1 MDLKNLDNNY
11 RFTKI
16 VATIGPSTEEYENLK
31 AVIEA
36 GVDVCRLNFSHGTH
50 EDHKKRFD
58 NIKRI
63 EKELGRKI
71 GILADMQG
79 PKLRVGKF
87 KNEKEML
94 VDGQEFTFDN
104 KEELGDNTRVQLPNV
119 AILDA
124 LKVGDYV
131 LINDGKIKVQVIE
144 KTSGAVKTKVIVGG
158 MISDRK
164 GFNLPNTIVDLPVFT
179 EKDLSDLEF
188 ALSLGVDWI
197 AASFV
202 QTPDDV
208 RYAKKMI
215 NGRAALIC
223 KIEKPTAALDYLEE
237 IVELSDGIMVARGDL
252 GVEVEPQMVPLLQKR
267 MIKMCREKRKPVVV
281 ATHMLE
287 SMIDNTFPTRAE
299 ASDVANAVYECT
311 DCVMLSA
318 ETAQGKYPVDAV
330 KMMASI
336 IKQVEADPEY
346 RKYVNTFTS
355 ELKERTLGDV
365 MTSAAADITKKTD
378 AKAVFAYTTSGTTAI
393 NLSKHKPNAPIV
405 AVTTEDKVAGRVAL
419 CWGVTPKL
427 VETITDSDKSDDVS
441 RSIAKELKLASD
453 GDELVLTFGKST
465 TASKTIFTEG
475 ATTLVSVI
483 KV

>member
-1 MDLKNLDNNY
+1 MELKNLDNNY

-36 GVDVCRLNFSHGTH
+36 GVNVCRLNFSHGSH
-50 EDHKKRFD
+50 EDHQKRFD

-71 GILADMQG
+71 GIIADMQG

-87 KNEKEML
+87 KNEREML

-104 KEELGDNTRVQLPNV
+104 NEELGDNTRVQLPNV

-124 LKVGDYV
+124 LKVGDFV

-144 KTSGAVKTKVIVGG
+144 KSANAVKTKVIVGG

-164 GFNLPNTIVDLPVFT
+164 GFNLPNTVVDLPIYT
-179 EKDLSDLEF
+179 EKDLADLEF

-197 AASFV
+197 TASFV
-202 QTPDDV
+202 QTPDDI
-208 RYAKKMI
+208 RYAKKII
-215 NGRAALIC
+215 NGRAPLIT
-223 KIEKPTAALDYLEE
+223 KVEKPTAAIDYLEE
-237 IVELSDGIMVARGDL
+237 IVDLSDAIMVARGDL
-252 GVEVEPQMVPLLQKR
+252 GVEVEPQMVPMLQKR
-267 MIKMCREKRKPVVV
+267 MIKLCREKRKPVIV

-330 KMMASI
+330 KMMSSI

-346 RKYVNTFTS
+346 RNYVATFTRD
-355 ELKERTLGDV
+355 LKENTLGDV
-365 MTSAAADITKKTD
+365 MTSVAAEITKKTE

-393 NLSKHKPNAPIV
+393 NLAKHKPNAPIV
-405 AVTTEDKVAGRVAL
+405 AVTTDTKAAGRVTL
-419 CWGVTPKL
+419 CWGVTPVV
-427 VETITDSDKSDDVS
+427 VEETDSDKVDDLS
-441 RSIAKELKLASD
+441 RTIAKNLKLANT
-453 GDELVLTFGKST
+453 GDELVITCGKGTST
-465 TASKTIFTEG
+465 AKSIFTEG
-475 ATTLVSVI
+475 ATTIVSVI
-483 KV
+483 KA

>member
-1 MDLKNLDNNY
+1 MELKNLDNNY

-36 GVDVCRLNFSHGTH
+36 GVNVCRLNFSHGSH

-63 EKELGRKI
+63 EKELGRRI

-87 KNEKEML
+87 KNEFEIL
-94 VDGQEFTFDN
+94 EDGQEFSFDN
-104 KEELGDNTRVQLPNV
+104 NEELGDKTRVQLPNV

-144 KTSGAVKTKVIVGG
+144 KTAGSVKTKVIVGG
-158 MISDRK
+158 KISDRK
-164 GFNLPNTIVDLPVFT
+164 GFNLPNTVVNLPVFT
-179 EKDLSDLEF
+179 EKDLADLEF

-208 RYAKKMI
+208 RYAKKII
-215 NGRAALIC
+215 NGRASLVC
-223 KIEKPTAALDYLEE
+223 KIEKPTAAMDYLEE
-237 IVELSDGIMVARGDL
+237 IIDLADGIMVARGDL
-252 GVEVEPQMVPLLQKR
+252 GVEVEPQMVPILQKR
-267 MIKMCREKRKPVVV
+267 MIKLCREKRKPVIV

-330 KMMASI
+330 KMMSSI

-346 RKYVNTFTS
+346 RRYVDAFTR
-355 ELKERTLGDV
+355 EIKENTLGDV
-365 MTSAAADITKKTD
+365 MTSVAADITKKTQ

-393 NLSKHKPNAPIV
+393 NLAKHKPNAPIV
-405 AVTTEDKVAGRVAL
+405 AVTANEKVAGRVAL
-419 CWGVTPKL
+419 CWGVTPF
-427 VETITDSDKSDDVS
+427 VVGSTDSDKIDDQV
-441 RSIAKELKLASD
+441 RSIARDLKLANA
-453 GDELVLTFGKST
+453 GDELVLTFGKGTST
-465 TASKTIFTEG
+465 SKSIFTEG
-475 ATTLVSVI
+475 ATTLVSVV
-483 KV
+483 KM

>member
-36 GVDVCRLNFSHGTH
+36 GVNVCRLNFSHGTH

-63 EKELGRKI
+63 EKELNKKI
-71 GILADMQG
+71 AIIADMQG

-104 KEELGDNTRVQLPNV
+104 SEELGDNTRVQLPNV

-131 LINDGKIKVQVIE
+131 LINDGKMKVQVIE
-144 KTSGAVKTKVIVGG
+144 KNTGSVKTKVIVGG

-164 GFNLPNTIVDLPVFT
+164 GFNLPNTVVDLPVFT
-179 EKDLSDLEF
+179 EKDLDDLEF
-188 ALSLGVDWI
+188 ALSLGVDWV

-208 RYAKKMI
+208 RYAKKII
-215 NGRAALIC
+215 NGRASLIL
-223 KIEKPTAALDYLEE
+223 KIEKPTAAIDYLEE
-237 IVELSDGIMVARGDL
+237 IVELSDAIMVARGDL

-267 MIKMCREKRKPVVV
+267 MIKVCREKRKPVVV

-287 SMIDNTFPTRAE
+287 SMTDNTFPTRAE
-299 ASDVANAVYECT
+299 ASDVANAVYEGT

-318 ETAQGKYPVDAV
+318 ESASGKYPVDAV
-330 KMMASI
+330 KMMVSI

-346 RKYVNTFTS
+346 RKYIGSFIS
-355 ELKERTLGDV
+355 DIKENTLGDV
-365 MTSAAADITKKTD
+365 MTAVASDITRKTE
-378 AKAVFAYTTSGTTAI
+378 AKAVFAYTTSGTTVI

-405 AVTTEDKVAGRVAL
+405 AVTTEDKVAGRTAL
-419 CWGVTPKL
+419 CWGVVPKI
-427 VETITDSDKSDDVS
+427 VETTDSDKIDDLS
-441 RSIAKELKLASD
+441 RNIAKELKLAKD
-453 GDELVLTFGKST
+453 GDELVLTFGKG
-465 TASKTIFTEG
+465 TATSKSIFKEG

-483 KV
+483 KA

>member
-1 MDLKNLDNNY
+1 MQNLENNY

-16 VATIGPSTEEYENLK
+16 VATIGPSTEDYENLK
-31 AVIEA
+31 AIIEA
-36 GVDVCRLNFSHGTH
+36 GVNVCRLNFSHGSH
-50 EDHKKRFD
+50 EEHQKRFE

-79 PKLRVGKF
+79 PKLRIGKF

-104 KEELGDNTRVQLPNV
+104 KEELGDNKRVQLPNV

-144 KTSGAVKTKVIVGG
+144 KTSGSVKTKVIVGG

-179 EKDLSDLEF
+179 EKDLDDLEF

-208 RYAKKMI
+208 RYAKKLI
-215 NGRAALIC
+215 NGRASLIC
-223 KIEKPTAALDYLEE
+223 KIEKPTAAIDYLEE
-237 IVELSDGIMVARGDL
+237 IVELSDAIMVARGDL
-252 GVEVEPQMVPLLQKR
+252 GVEVEPQMVPLLQKK

-287 SMIDNTFPTRAE
+287 SMTDNTFPTRAE

-318 ETAQGKYPVDAV
+318 ETASGKYPVDAV

-336 IKQVEADPEY
+336 IRQVEADSEY
-346 RKYVNTFTS
+346 AKYIANFVS
-355 ELKERTLGDV
+355 EIKENNIGDI
-365 MTSAAADITKKTD
+365 MTSVASEITKKTE
-378 AKAVFAYTTSGTTAI
+378 AKAVFAYTTSGATAI
-393 NLSKHKPNAPIV
+393 NLSKHKPCAPIISV
-405 AVTTEDKVAGRVAL
+405 STDDKVAGKTAL
-419 CWGVTPKL
+419 CWGVTPK
-427 VETITDSDKSDDVS
+427 VVSPTDADKVDELS
-441 RSIAKELKLASD
+441 REIVKDLNLAKD
-453 GDELVLTFGKST
+453 GDQIVLTFGKG
-465 TASKTIFTEG
+465 TATSKSVFNEG
-475 ATTLVSVI
+475 NTTLVSVL

>member
-31 AVIEA
+31 PIIEA
-36 GVDVCRLNFSHGTH
+36 GVNVCRLNFSHGTH

-87 KNEKEML
+87 KNEFEIL
-94 VDGQEFTFDN
+94 EDGQEFSFDN
-104 KEELGDNTRVQLPNV
+104 SEELGDKTRVQLPNV

-144 KTSGAVKTKVIVGG
+144 KTAGAVKTKVIVGG
-158 MISDRK
+158 KISDRK
-164 GFNLPNTIVDLPVFT
+164 GFNLPNTVVDLPVFT
-179 EKDLSDLEF
+179 EKDLADLEF
-188 ALSLGVDWI
+188 ALSLGVDWV

-208 RYAKKMI
+208 RYAKKII
-215 NGRAALIC
+215 NGRASLVC

-237 IVELSDGIMVARGDL
+237 IVDLADGIMVARGDL
-252 GVEVEPQMVPLLQKR
+252 GVEVEPQMVPILQKR
-267 MIKMCREKRKPVVV
+267 MIKLCREKRKPVIV

-330 KMMASI
+330 KMMSSI

-346 RKYVNTFTS
+346 RRYVDTFTRDI
-355 ELKERTLGDV
+355 KENTLGDV
-365 MTSAAADITKKTD
+365 MTSVAADITKKTQ

-393 NLSKHKPNAPIV
+393 NLAKHKPNAPIV
-405 AVTTEDKVAGRVAL
+405 AVSTNDKVAGRVTL
-419 CWGVTPKL
+419 CWGVTPVV
-427 VETITDSDKSDDVS
+427 VESTDADKIDDQV
-441 RSIAKELKLASD
+441 RSIARDLKLANA
-453 GDELVLTFGKST
+453 GDELVVTFGKGTST
-465 TASKTIFTEG
+465 SKSIFTEG
-475 ATTLVSVI
+475 ATTLVSVV
-483 KV
+483 KM

>member
-1 MDLKNLDNNY
+1 MDNKNLDNNY

-16 VATIGPSTEEYENLK
+16 VATIGPATEEYENLK

-36 GVDVCRLNFSHGTH
+36 GVNVCRLNFSHGTH

-63 EKELGRKI
+63 EKELGKKI
-71 GILADMQG
+71 GIIADMQG

-87 KNEKEML
+87 KNEFEIL
-94 VDGQEFTFDN
+94 EDGQEFTFDN
-104 KEELGDNTRVQLPNV
+104 NEELGDNTRVQLPNV

-131 LINDGKIKVQVIE
+131 LINDGKMKVQVIE
-144 KTSGAVKTKVIVGG
+144 KSANAVKTKVIVGG
-158 MISDRK
+158 KISDRK
-164 GFNLPNTIVDLPVFT
+164 GFNLPNTVVDLPIYT

-188 ALSLGVDWI
+188 ALSLGVDWVT
-197 AASFV
+197 ASFV

-208 RYAKKMI
+208 RNVKKII
-215 NGRAALIC
+215 NGRAPLIT
-223 KIEKPTAALDYLEE
+223 KVERPTAAINYLEE
-237 IVELSDGIMVARGDL
+237 IVELSDAIMVARGDL
-252 GVEVEPQMVPLLQKR
+252 GVEVEPQMVPMLQKK
-267 MIKMCREKRKPVVV
+267 MIKLCREKRKPVIV

-318 ETAQGKYPVDAV
+318 ETAQGKYPVEAV
-330 KMMASI
+330 KMMSSI

-346 RKYVNTFTS
+346 RNYIKTYTKD
-355 ELKERTLGDV
+355 LKENTLGDV
-365 MTSAAADITKKTD
+365 MTSVAADITNKTD

-393 NLSKHKPNAPIV
+393 NLSKHKPHAPII
-405 AVTTEDKVAGRVAL
+405 AVTTEDKVAGRVTL
-419 CWGVTPKL
+419 CWGVTPKV
-427 VETITDSDKSDDVS
+427 VESTDSDKVDDLS
-441 RSIAKELKLASD
+441 RNIAKELGFAKED
-453 GDELVLTFGKST
+453 DELVLTFGKG
-465 TASKTIFTEG
+465 TATAKSIFTEG

-483 KV
+483 KA

>member
-1 MDLKNLDNNY
+1 MELKNLDNNY

-36 GVDVCRLNFSHGTH
+36 GVNVCRLNFSHGSH

-71 GILADMQG
+71 GIIADMQG

-94 VDGQEFTFDN
+94 VEGQEFTFDN
-104 KEELGDNTRVQLPNV
+104 NEELGDNTRVQLPNV

-131 LINDGKIKVQVIE
+131 LINDGKIKVQVVE
-144 KTSGAVKTKVIVGG
+144 KSANAVKTKVIVGG

-164 GFNLPNTIVDLPVFT
+164 GFNLPNTVVDLPIYT
-179 EKDLSDLEF
+179 EKDLADLEF

-197 AASFV
+197 TASFV
-202 QTPDDV
+202 QTPDDI
-208 RYAKKMI
+208 RYAKKII
-215 NGRAALIC
+215 NGRAPLIT
-223 KIEKPTAALDYLEE
+223 KVEKPTAAIDYLEE
-237 IVELSDGIMVARGDL
+237 IVDLSDAIMVARGDL
-252 GVEVEPQMVPLLQKR
+252 GVEVEPQMVPMLQKR
-267 MIKMCREKRKPVVV
+267 MIKLCREKRKPVIV

-318 ETAQGKYPVDAV
+318 ETASGKYPVDAV
-330 KMMASI
+330 KMMSSI

-346 RKYVNTFTS
+346 RNYIRTFTKD
-355 ELKERTLGDV
+355 LKENTLGDV
-365 MTSAAADITKKTD
+365 MTSVAANITEKTE

-393 NLSKHKPNAPIV
+393 NLAKHKPHAPIV
-405 AVTTEDKVAGRVAL
+405 AVTTDEKVAGRVTL
-419 CWGVTPKL
+419 CWGVTP
-427 VETITDSDKSDDVS
+427 VVVSETDADKVDDLS
-441 RSIAKELKLASD
+441 RGIAKDLKLADS
-453 GDELVLTFGKST
+453 GDELVLTFGKG
-465 TASKTIFTEG
+465 TATAKSIFTEG
-475 ATTLVSVI
+475 ATTIVSVV

>member
-31 AVIEA
+31 PIIEA
-36 GVDVCRLNFSHGTH
+36 GVNVCRLNFSHGTH

-87 KNEKEML
+87 KNEFEIL
-94 VDGQEFTFDN
+94 EDGQEFSFDN
-104 KEELGDNTRVQLPNV
+104 SEELGDKTRVQLPNV

-144 KTSGAVKTKVIVGG
+144 KTAGSVKTKVIVGG
-158 MISDRK
+158 KISDRK
-164 GFNLPNTIVDLPVFT
+164 GFNLPNTVVDLPVFT
-179 EKDLSDLEF
+179 EKDLADLEF
-188 ALSLGVDWI
+188 ALSLGVDWV

-208 RYAKKMI
+208 RYAKKII
-215 NGRAALIC
+215 NGRASLVC

-237 IVELSDGIMVARGDL
+237 IVDLADGIMVARGDL
-252 GVEVEPQMVPLLQKR
+252 GVEVEPQMVPILQKR
-267 MIKMCREKRKPVVV
+267 MIKLCREKRKPVIV

-330 KMMASI
+330 KMMSSI

-346 RKYVNTFTS
+346 RRYVDTFTRDI
-355 ELKERTLGDV
+355 KENTLGDV
-365 MTSAAADITKKTD
+365 MTSVAADITKKTQ

-393 NLSKHKPNAPIV
+393 NLAKHKPNAPIV
-405 AVTTEDKVAGRVAL
+405 AVSTNDKVAGRVTL
-419 CWGVTPKL
+419 CWGVTPVV
-427 VETITDSDKSDDVS
+427 VESTDADKIDDQV
-441 RSIAKELKLASD
+441 RSIARDLKLANA
-453 GDELVLTFGKST
+453 GDELVLTFGKGTST
-465 TASKTIFTEG
+465 SKSIFTEG
-475 ATTLVSVI
+475 ATTLVSVV
-483 KV
+483 KM